1 MIPEYWEKAKRHLR
15 AVDPVMDGLIG
26 RYEEPPLRSKMNLFE
41 TLVNAVVGQQISAL
55 AAAAVWQRV
64 KDAVGL
70 ITPNNIREVE
80 VDALRAAGLSG
91 RKVEYVKGLAERGD
105 WLNETPWSELSDDE
119 VRRQLCTLRG
129 IGPWTAEMALIF
141 TFLRPDVLPLGDI
154 GVVRTIERHYAAGER
169 LSEEQLTAFA
179 APWQPFRTVGVWYL
193 WRSLDPE
200 PVEY

>member
-1 MIPEYWEKAKRHLR
+1 
-15 AVDPVMDGLIG
+15 MDGLIG